1 MTEDPKN
8 TAYLVGDTA
17 VLSCSVSNPT
27 ESDVSVSVMWY
38 KLEGNVSTLL
48 DVSLYL
54 FDLTLRDPATSSLT
68 FAP

>member
-54 FDLTLRDPATSSLT
+54 SLTLRDPATSSLT